1 MTSRTTAGFSVI
13 EALVA
18 LAIVALVLMP
28 LIALQTQVTRT
39 FGRQAQLHDRMTAQR
54 NALAVLREINLM
66 PEPVGER
73 RLAPGTR
80 LHWIAR
86 PISRPARSIEFLGQ
100 AGRFDVALY
109 RADAVVETGAGPI
122 ASFAIEQVG
131 WRLR

>member
-1 MTSRTTAGFSVI
+1 MTNHTMAGFSVI

-39 FGRQAQLHDRMTAQR
+39 FGRQAQLHDQITAQR

-80 LHWIAR
+80 LRWIAR
-86 PISRPARSIEFLGQ
+86 PISRPARSLEFLGQ
-100 AGRFDVALY
+100 GGPFDVALY
-109 RADAVVETGAGPI
+109 RVDAVVETDTGPVT
-122 ASFAIEQVG
+122 SFAIEQVG